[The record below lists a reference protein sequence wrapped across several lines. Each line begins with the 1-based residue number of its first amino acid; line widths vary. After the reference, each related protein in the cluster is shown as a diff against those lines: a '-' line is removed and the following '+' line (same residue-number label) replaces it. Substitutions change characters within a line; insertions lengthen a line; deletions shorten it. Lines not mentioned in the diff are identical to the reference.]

1 MRTRTAAAAGEAPR
15 ASAARVRA
23 GSGARRVA
31 RAALAAAAGALLAG
45 LSLEAAL
52 RAAGAPPAVASPLH
66 GFHRSDPELGWVGAP
81 SLRRRLV
88 RPAFDV
94 LVEHDAAG
102 FRRPQPPPPAA
113 ARERVLVLG
122 DSLTWGW
129 GVGQGELFTDWLQRA
144 LAPQV
149 AVVNRG
155 VNAYATS
162 QELLLLARE
171 LERGPWSRVLLFFTP
186 GDLEENLDGKGG
198 RRPLFALQGG
208 RLVPRNQPAAPLMGR
223 WPRFWKEHSRAFL
236 WLELLGN
243 RALFRLDLLG
253 NRARE
258 WLERGPPRAARRPVE
273 PPTLPGRL
281 VTARLLA
288 EMGDRARA
296 AGAAFHVVYVPADA
310 ELGALPSPA
319 GERKAGSEAPARPE
333 ARGERRP
340 AGLESAAP
348 APSRVGRANSVRDPL
363 VEAARAMLRDLA
375 RAEGLPLVDLT
386 RPLSERARGRGLRF
400 ATDDHLDARGHRL
413 VAEALLDSPLFSG
426 ACARAQRK

>member
-1 MRTRTAAAAGEAPR
+1 
-15 ASAARVRA
+15 
-23 GSGARRVA
+23 
-31 RAALAAAAGALLAG
+31 
-45 LSLEAAL
+45 
-52 RAAGAPPAVASPLH
+52 VASPLH

-94 LVEHDAAG
+94 LVEHDASG

-122 DSLTWGW
+122 DSLAWGW

-162 QELLLLARE
+162 QELLLLGRE
-171 LERGPWSRVLLFFTP
+171 LERGPWSQVLLFFTP
-186 GDLEENLDGKGG
+186 GDLEENLDGRGG
-198 RRPLFALQGG
+198 RRPLFALQDG
-208 RLVPRNQPAAPLMGR
+208 RLVPRNQPAAPLVGR
-223 WPRFWKEHSRAFL
+223 WRGFFKDCSRAFL

-243 RALFRLDLLG
+243 RTLLWLELQG
-253 NRARE
+253 DRARE
-258 WLERGPPRAARRPVE
+258 RLHSGPPRAARGPVE
-273 PPTLPGRL
+273 APALPGRL

-296 AGAAFHVVYVPADA
+296 AGAAFHVVYVPSDA
-310 ELGALPSPA
+310 ELGAAPSGAARRRTA
-319 GERKAGSEAPARPE
+319 GEAPAGPA
-333 ARGERRP
+333 ARGEPRP
-340 AGLESAAP
+340 AGRASSAP
-348 APSRVGRANSVRDPL
+348 APRGVGRASSGRDPL
-363 VEAARAMLRDLA
+363 AEAAHAMLRDLA

-400 ATDDHLDARGHRL
+400 ATDDHPDARGHRL
-413 VAEALLDSPLFSG
+413 IAEVLLDSPLFSG
-426 ACARAQRK
+426 ASAHAQRD